1 MHSLPL
7 RPEVLDKHAQLLAEG
22 RVVESDVASA
32 QMALCETQVRVKG
45 DQLFLA
51 CPFQGMLGQ
60 PLRMDHRQGDTVQI
74 PLESLLQGFVMTP
87 EMFCSRRAWQKT
99 GVPPG
104 LGRLQRTLDLPG

>member
-74 PLESLLQGFVMTP
+74 PLESLLQGFVRYDAGNVLLPTCLAKDRCP
-87 EMFCSRRAWQKT
+87 PWAWAASAH
-99 GVPPG
+99 P
-104 LGRLQRTLDLPG
+104 

>member
-1 MHSLPL
+1 MYSLPL

-32 QMALCETQVRVKG
+32 QMALCEIQVRVKG
-45 DQLFLA
+45 DQRFLA

-74 PLESLLQGFVMTP
+74 PLES
-87 EMFCSRRAWQKT
+87 CSTRAS
-99 GVPPG
+99 
-104 LGRLQRTLDLPG
+104 L